1 MATAENVADRLAQL
15 ALFSD
20 LTHAQLDELVQRF
33 DEEVFSEGRRILR
46 EGMTGAG
53 LYVILDG
60 EAAVV
65 IHGEERARFGRG
77 DVFGEV
83 SVLLASP
90 PTADVVALTRLRC
103 LVIPAPDLKP
113 FLMARPSVM
122 FRLLQ
127 TEARRL
133 ATTLQ
138 WLS

>member
-1 MATAENVADRLAQL
+1 MATTENVADRLAQL

-20 LTHAQLDELVQRF
+20 LTQAQLEEVVQRF
-33 DEEVFSEGRRILR
+33 DEEVFSAGRRILR

-53 LYVILDG
+53 LHVILDG

-65 IHGEERARFGRG
+65 IHGEERTRFGRG

-83 SVLLASP
+83 SVLLEAP
-90 PTADVVALTRLRC
+90 PTADLVALTSLRC
-103 LVIPAPDLKP
+103 LVIPAPDVKP

-122 FRLLQ
+122 YRLLQ
-127 TEARRL
+127 TYARRL
-133 ATTLQ
+133 TTTLQ

>member
-1 MATAENVADRLAQL
+1 MATAENVSDRLAQL

-20 LTHAQLDELVQRF
+20 LTHAQLEEVVQRF
-33 DEEVFSEGRRILR
+33 DEEVFAEGRRILR
-46 EGMTGAG
+46 EGMTGSG

-65 IHGEERARFGRG
+65 IRGEERTRFGRG

-83 SVLLASP
+83 SVLLEAP
-90 PTADVVALTRLRC
+90 PTADLVALTPLRC
-103 LVIPAPDLKP
+103 LVIPGPDLKP

-122 FRLLQ
+122 YRLLQ

-133 ATTLQ
+133 ANTLK